1 MMPTKVHRTRCAQ
14 ARESGSPDNGVAN
27 DVRFSS
33 TDEGAGAALGEE
45 V

>member
-1 MMPTKVHRTRCAQ
+1 MSTKVHGTTRAQ
-14 ARESGSPDNGVAN
+14 AREPGSPDNGVAN

-33 TDEGAGAALGEE
+33 TDEGAGAAPGEE